1 MISQFVRRFK
11 WAYSLY
17 NLFHKKQL
25 SHTVEKYRQ
34 LGLNK
39 FYFSS
44 VSSRDFLKVPEEL
57 QKKRLPNCSGVQATK
72 LYSLLD
78 AESKKS
84 LDNFE
89 QNGYAVLNQYLDQH
103 QVDSINAE
111 MHDLLMKGTV
121 QQGNG
126 GKIMFAIHHSQLL
139 REIGKDPELLSLLSE
154 LMDGHAVLFQSIN
167 FLKGSEQASHS
178 DSIHMTTYP
187 LGGLLGVWIALE
199 DIHPENG
206 PLHYYPGSHKLP
218 YYLNADYNNEGNFF
232 LLGPKDYSAY
242 EQFMQGKIKELDLK
256 KEILCIP
263 KGSLMIWHANLF
275 HGGEIHRD
283 KSKTRKSIVFHY
295 FDDESICY
303 HEITQRPALV
313 RSGLK

>member
-1 MISQFVRRFK
+1 MISQLVRRFK
-11 WAYSLY
+11 WSYSLY
-17 NLFHKKQL
+17 NLFHKNQL
-25 SHTVEKYRQ
+25 SHNLEKYRQ

-44 VSSRDFLKVPEEL
+44 VSSSDFINIPEEL
-57 QKKRLPNCSGVQATK
+57 QRKRVPDWSVIKAAK
-72 LYSLLD
+72 LYGSLD

-84 LDNFE
+84 LDFFE
-89 QNGYAVLNQYLDQH
+89 QNGYAVLNHYLDQN
-103 QVDSINAE
+103 QVDAINTE
-111 MHDLLMKGTV
+111 MDDLLRKGTV
-121 QQGNG
+121 QKGNS
-126 GKIMFAIHHSQLL
+126 GKIMFAIHHSELL
-139 REIGKDPELLSLLSE
+139 RKIGEDPELLSLLSE

-199 DIHPENG
+199 DIHPDNG
-206 PLHYYPGSHKLP
+206 PLHYYPGSHTLP
-218 YYLNADYNNEGNFF
+218 YYLNADYNNEGSLF

-242 EQFMQGKIKELDLK
+242 EQFIQKKIKELDLK

-263 KGSLMIWHANLF
+263 RGSLMIWHANLF

-283 KSKTRKSIVFHY
+283 KSKSRKSIVFHY
-295 FDDESICY
+295 FDDKSICY
-303 HEITQRPALV
+303 HEITQRPAIV